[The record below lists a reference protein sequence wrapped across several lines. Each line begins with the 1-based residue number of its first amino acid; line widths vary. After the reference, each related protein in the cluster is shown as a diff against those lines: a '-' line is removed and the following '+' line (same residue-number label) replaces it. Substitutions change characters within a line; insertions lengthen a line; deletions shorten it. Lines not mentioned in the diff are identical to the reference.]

1 MKKLARIGGAIVVV
15 MLVLLATLRATGFEP
30 RDCANAGSSWTCR
43 TPGLW
48 LRGDVVATPVTDWSF
63 TDSVPTIKIQTQTP
77 FLLPYSVAIWSAT
90 YNGNLYITSYR
101 GRRWVEDIVSYPQ
114 VRLKID
120 GKLYDRTLSMVT
132 DPAEKAAVLQAK
144 GKKYPSWKVPA
155 VEASTVFR
163 VMPQ

>member
-48 LRGDVVATPVTDWSF
+48 LRGEIAAAPVTDWSF
-63 TDSVPTIKIQTQTP
+63 TDAIPTIKIQTQSP
-77 FLLPYSVAIWSAT
+77 FLLPYSVAIWCAT
-90 YNGNLYITSYR
+90 YNGNLYVTSYR

-120 GKLYDRTLSMVT
+120 GRLYDRTLSMVT
-132 DPAEKAAVLQAK
+132 DPTEKAAVLESKA
-144 GKKYPSWKVPA
+144 KKYPSWKAPT
-155 VEASTVFR
+155 VEAATVFR